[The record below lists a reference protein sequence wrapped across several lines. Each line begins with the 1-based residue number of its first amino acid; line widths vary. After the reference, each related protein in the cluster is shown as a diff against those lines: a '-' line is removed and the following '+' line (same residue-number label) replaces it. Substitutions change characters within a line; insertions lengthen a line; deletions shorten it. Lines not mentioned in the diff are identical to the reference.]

1 MNRQCYRVIF
11 NKARGMLMV
20 VSEAAKSQT
29 KAAGERSG
37 AAASTASLL
46 LKKPSELSVLTL
58 SCLMVTAPLYS
69 QIAQAADS
77 QVSVDKTASLATR
90 PTILA
95 ATNGTPIVNIRGTL
109 ADGIS
114 RNSFSQLD
122 IQDNGVI
129 LNNSRFGADTQIG
142 GHINGNFWLLFGEAK
157 TIVNEVNSNK
167 PTVFNGK
174 LEVAGRAANV
184 IIANPAG
191 INVNGGTLINA
202 PKGTLTTGKVNYT
215 NIGGLDSI
223 TVNQGKVTIGEK
235 GLNNQFEHGVNLTD
249 ILAKSV
255 TLNGQIT
262 GNHQD
267 LVQMVV
273 GENTIKL
280 NPELY
285 AFDDTQIQ
293 PSNPDKAETGLALD
307 IGQMGGAYANG
318 IHIVGTKQ
326 GMGMSNAGILQATSF
341 VRLNNNGRIEN
352 IGKIVATHDQTPNNK
367 VIITNKVS
375 DSDQGD
381 IINKGV
387 IQAGNAVV
395 VQAGRDLSGDGQIIR
410 NGVNGPNAEDGQ
422 LTLTAERNLQTSQLI
437 NSFNQGDIQLV
448 AGSKLNIDQKADVTT
463 SGHVLLS
470 SGDNLTLNNAKL
482 TSTGEGKSVQVYSG
496 KDLTATNTSLNATN
510 KDTTVS
516 TAAQGNQTL
525 TQVGLQADELYNQT
539 GGKLTVNQA
548 DFTSRGKHDL
558 AIVANAGIDANGL
571 TATVNDGHLSLE
583 AAKADLLQT
592 PDSDIVI
599 NNATLKASQNVDIV
613 ADRHVSVANT
623 NLQGNQI
630 RSTAGNNLNLAL
642 TGNNQ
647 ANTNV
652 YLKAGDKLNLS
663 TQSGKLDANHI
674 EAMANRIEVGDQ
686 SKLTAKAGDIKLSS
700 VGNPLAASDSN
711 NAQDIKL
718 GNQVDLTASNAIAL
732 AAQGAISATD
742 LHANG
747 GNSVAMVATKGIR
760 LDSTD
765 ATRQNQL
772 GSTAG
777 DIALIDQG
785 QDGVT
790 ATNLTI
796 NAAQGKARV
805 QSLGDIT
812 LNTTQGSN
820 AAIQTQA
827 ITITNV
833 PATTVLDETT
843 NKPHG
848 KISIQDTD
856 ITANQGGILIN
867 SNDALTLARG
877 NLNANGNLEL
887 HGNQATLLENVNANS
902 QQHTAISSNTNL
914 GISGSHITSKG
925 ILSAQGEQDTSLKD
939 SQLQGG
945 ALLVAA
951 KKGNL
956 ELGNNLTLATKATD
970 LLGNDPKLAAINGSM
985 TVKGN
990 NDLVYDAGKTI
1001 NADGD
1006 LDLRTT
1012 GKISFKGTPGNQ
1024 GNGSET
1030 NVNVTAKGSIGMTGS
1045 SVEMLGTHVTSTD
1058 GGITIAA
1065 TDGNIKIGAIENT
1078 IDGVKPENRLKELND
1093 SLATVNHQ
1101 LDTLNND
1108 SLYQAA
1114 ATAKKAAQDKLD
1126 KLIKDNA
1133 ATPIAD
1139 FEQQQQALK
1148 TEIAAQNTQLQQR
1161 TKALDI
1167 NKTVEELTDEQ
1178 ADITRSLKIAD
1189 TPYQGIEH
1197 AGSKLS
1203 AKQDVNL
1210 IATGGIAIEASDI
1223 DTRGKATLQSLSQLG
1238 EYRQVI
1244 DEKARADVL
1253 VPLMRLNKLS
1263 DGQKQDYLS
1272 QQLAAID
1279 SMRFSL
1285 DDSVNQSEEMQ
1296 KMRASLKE
1304 LLPKAV
1310 AGDAT
1315 AKAQIDKILTARAPV
1330 TIIPVAISIEG
1341 LNDIYERGKEGDKSY
1356 SLHNNNR
1363 PSNITAD
1370 KGIVIQATGAD
1381 NQDPK
1386 TVTTSGAP
1394 NNIIINSGTFT
1405 AKEGDIAISSVG
1417 NVILQAA
1424 QDSIYDAETQ
1434 TSKKKSWGGL
1444 KKKVTITS
1452 TTEDIRN
1459 ADPVTLI
1466 GNNVSVN
1473 AGDNIISYATDIKAP
1488 TGQVSLQAGDA
1499 IRLMA
1504 VDEVDNKNVDVKKTS
1519 SFIGIKYNKSHTN
1532 DTRNVSTELPSSLV
1546 ANIIDTGSGDDT
1558 YLQGTEFEYLQ
1569 GANIKA
1575 GVGMKA
1581 VPDAKIIFDTINTT
1595 VQENHTREFNNVVWQ
1610 SMSEKGFVDE
1620 TGTLPKFTGPSTPSF
1635 SAPGGLIVQVPLSE
1649 KEQADSTNLVNVV
1662 NRMGNQPGFE
1672 YLQEIAKRKD
1682 VDFSVVQTAQKEWD
1696 YKQEGLTPAA
1706 AALIALAVTIAT
1718 GGSGAG
1724 VGANLLGTTTA
1735 TGSAVANAAFASLAS
1750 QASVT
1755 LINNKGDVA
1764 KTLRDL
1770 GKSETI
1776 KQIAFAAVTAGVSAK
1791 LDQTVLQGFNTDSLN
1806 DRFIRGIVNGTS
1818 NALVDSA
1825 INGTSLEESLKRSL
1839 RASIVDAGTGYVFTN
1854 AVKGLDSDALVDNIA
1869 HKLAAGLVGCASA
1882 QLNKQSC
1889 EAGALGAAVGE
1900 MVGDYLVGN
1909 PNKLSNDD
1917 KQQVINL
1924 SKIISGSVALV
1935 LGVDVNTAI
1944 HSAQIAVENNSI
1956 KECASYLDCTI
1967 SVKKGVYRPT
1977 SMRKGVWQ
1985 IIKIV
1990 DPNDPDEYLGYT
2002 AYNTVTHKTDF
2013 FIDTKDLVTFWNAD
2027 VHLLNAIVGFRDI
2040 AETNPTYQNKA
2051 ALAVMRGDLQSFKQ
2065 AWVEALSTPSYYFY
2079 VATTATGG
2087 IATKPNS
2094 FYVYRKMSVEEA
2106 NLTIKTGKLQPP
2118 AKSSN
2123 SSKYLSEDLQ
2133 KVKNFQNK
2141 SVTEPQVIVEFKV
2154 DGIGYNKLMSSA
2166 VEQQGS
2172 KGVNAIKL
2180 NYEGITT
2187 PGLSN
2192 LGVPATKLDDF
2203 NKVIKGV
2210 KIIGQ

>member
-37 AAASTASLL
+37 DGINSSSFLA
-46 LKKPSELSVLTL
+46 KQPSKLSVLAL
-58 SCLMVTAPLYS
+58 SCITATAPLYS
-69 QIAQAADS
+69 QMAMAANS
-77 QVSVDKTASLATR
+77 QVSVDKTAGLLTQ
-90 PTILA
+90 PTILVSG
-95 ATNGTPIVNIRGTL
+95 NGTPVVNIRGTT
-109 ADGIS
+109 ADGVS
-114 RNSFSQLD
+114 RNSFSQFD

-142 GHINGNFWLLFGEAK
+142 GHVNGNFWLLFGEAK
-157 TIVNEVNSNK
+157 TIVNEVNSNN

-174 LEVAGRAANV
+174 LEVAGKSANV
-184 IIANPAG
+184 IIANPSG
-191 INVNGGTLINA
+191 INVNGGTFINA
-202 PKGTLTTGKVNYT
+202 TKGTLTTGKVNYS
-215 NIGGLDSI
+215 NLRALDSI
-223 TVNQGKVTIGEK
+223 TVNQGQINIGEK
-235 GLNNQFEHGVNLTD
+235 GLTNQFNNGSSLTD

-255 TLNGQIT
+255 TLNGKIT

-267 LVQMVV
+267 LVQVVV

-280 NPELY
+280 DPELY
-285 AFDDTQIQ
+285 ALDDKQITAL
-293 PSNPDKAETGLALD
+293 NPDSQATGLALD
-307 IGQMGGAYANG
+307 IGQLGGVYANG
-318 IHIVGTKQ
+318 IQIIGTKQ
-326 GMGMSNAGILQATSF
+326 GMGMSNAGTLQSGSF
-341 VRLNNNGRIEN
+341 IRLNNNGRIEN
-352 IGKIVATHDQTPNNK
+352 LGKMVASDPQASNTA
-367 VIITNKVS
+367 ISITNKPS
-375 DSDQGD
+375 DGEQGD
-381 IINKGV
+381 IVNKGI
-387 IQAGNAVV
+387 IQAGNQVI

-410 NGVNGPNAEDGQ
+410 DGKINHHDHLET
-422 LTLTAERNLQTSQLI
+422 LTVTAERNLQTGQLI
-437 NSFNQGDIQLV
+437 NTNKVGDVQLV
-448 AGSKLNIDQKADVTT
+448 AGGKLNIDQKADVTT
-463 SGHVLLS
+463 SGHILLS
-470 SGDNLTLNNAKL
+470 SGDNLGLNNAKL

-496 KDLTATNTSLNATN
+496 KDLAATNSSLTATN
-510 KDTTVS
+510 KDGTVS

-525 TQVGLQADELYNQT
+525 SQVNLQADELHNQT
-539 GGKLTVNQA
+539 GGKLTINQA
-548 DFTSRGKHDL
+548 DFTSRGKHDV
-558 AIVANAGIDANGL
+558 AIIANDGIDANGL

-583 AAKADLLQT
+583 AAKANLLQA
-592 PDSDIVI
+592 PDSDIVL

-613 ADRHVSVANT
+613 ADRNVSVTNT

-630 RSTAGNNLNLAL
+630 RSSAGKNLQLGL
-642 TGNNQ
+642 TGDNQ
-647 ANTNV
+647 AATNV

-663 TQSGKLDANHI
+663 TESGKLDANHI

-765 ATRQNQL
+765 ATRQNRL
-772 GSTAG
+772 GSTSG

-827 ITITNV
+827 ITITNA
-833 PATTVLDETT
+833 PATTATGDNA

-848 KISIQDTD
+848 KISIQSTD
-856 ITANQGGILIN
+856 ITASQGGIIIN
-867 SNDALTLARG
+867 SQDALTLARG
-877 NLNANGNLEL
+877 NLSTNGNLEL

-956 ELGNNLTLATKATD
+956 ELGNNLTLATKTTD

-1093 SLATVNHQ
+1093 SLTTVNHQ
-1101 LDTLNND
+1101 LDILNND
-1108 SLYQAA
+1108 SLYQTA

-1167 NKTVEELTDEQ
+1167 NKTAQELTDEQ

-1203 AKQDVNL
+1203 AKNDVSL
-1210 IATGGIAIEASDI
+1210 VAKGGIAIEASDI

-1310 AGDAT
+1310 AGDAA

-1363 PSNITAD
+1363 SSNVTAD

-1386 TVTTSGAP
+1386 TVTTSGVP
-1394 NNIIINSGTFT
+1394 NNIIINSG
-1405 AKEGDIAISSVG
+1405 
-1417 NVILQAA
+1417 
-1424 QDSIYDAETQ
+1424 
-1434 TSKKKSWGGL
+1434 
-1444 KKKVTITS
+1444 
-1452 TTEDIRN
+1452 
-1459 ADPVTLI
+1459 
-1466 GNNVSVN
+1466 
-1473 AGDNIISYATDIKAP
+1473 
-1488 TGQVSLQAGDA
+1488 
-1499 IRLMA
+1499 
-1504 VDEVDNKNVDVKKTS
+1504 
-1519 SFIGIKYNKSHTN
+1519 
-1532 DTRNVSTELPSSLV
+1532 
-1546 ANIIDTGSGDDT
+1546 
-1558 YLQGTEFEYLQ
+1558 
-1569 GANIKA
+1569 
-1575 GVGMKA
+1575 
-1581 VPDAKIIFDTINTT
+1581 
-1595 VQENHTREFNNVVWQ
+1595 
-1610 SMSEKGFVDE
+1610 
-1620 TGTLPKFTGPSTPSF
+1620 
-1635 SAPGGLIVQVPLSE
+1635 
-1649 KEQADSTNLVNVV
+1649 
-1662 NRMGNQPGFE
+1662 
-1672 YLQEIAKRKD
+1672 
-1682 VDFSVVQTAQKEWD
+1682 
-1696 YKQEGLTPAA
+1696 
-1706 AALIALAVTIAT
+1706 
-1718 GGSGAG
+1718 
-1724 VGANLLGTTTA
+1724 
-1735 TGSAVANAAFASLAS
+1735 
-1750 QASVT
+1750 
-1755 LINNKGDVA
+1755 
-1764 KTLRDL
+1764 
-1770 GKSETI
+1770 
-1776 KQIAFAAVTAGVSAK
+1776 
-1791 LDQTVLQGFNTDSLN
+1791 
-1806 DRFIRGIVNGTS
+1806 
-1818 NALVDSA
+1818 
-1825 INGTSLEESLKRSL
+1825 
-1839 RASIVDAGTGYVFTN
+1839 
-1854 AVKGLDSDALVDNIA
+1854 
-1869 HKLAAGLVGCASA
+1869 
-1882 QLNKQSC
+1882 
-1889 EAGALGAAVGE
+1889 
-1900 MVGDYLVGN
+1900 
-1909 PNKLSNDD
+1909 
-1917 KQQVINL
+1917 
-1924 SKIISGSVALV
+1924 
-1935 LGVDVNTAI
+1935 
-1944 HSAQIAVENNSI
+1944 
-1956 KECASYLDCTI
+1956 
-1967 SVKKGVYRPT
+1967 
-1977 SMRKGVWQ
+1977 
-1985 IIKIV
+1985 
-1990 DPNDPDEYLGYT
+1990 
-2002 AYNTVTHKTDF
+2002 
-2013 FIDTKDLVTFWNAD
+2013 
-2027 VHLLNAIVGFRDI
+2027 
-2040 AETNPTYQNKA
+2040 
-2051 ALAVMRGDLQSFKQ
+2051 
-2065 AWVEALSTPSYYFY
+2065 
-2079 VATTATGG
+2079 
-2087 IATKPNS
+2087 
-2094 FYVYRKMSVEEA
+2094 
-2106 NLTIKTGKLQPP
+2106 
-2118 AKSSN
+2118 
-2123 SSKYLSEDLQ
+2123 
-2133 KVKNFQNK
+2133 
-2141 SVTEPQVIVEFKV
+2141 
-2154 DGIGYNKLMSSA
+2154 
-2166 VEQQGS
+2166 
-2172 KGVNAIKL
+2172 
-2180 NYEGITT
+2180 
-2187 PGLSN
+2187 
-2192 LGVPATKLDDF
+2192 
-2203 NKVIKGV
+2203 
-2210 KIIGQ
+2210 

>member
-37 AAASTASLL
+37 AAASTVALL
-46 LKKPSELSVLTL
+46 LNKPSKLSVLTL
-58 SCLMVTAPLYS
+58 SCLMVTTPLYS
-69 QIAQAADS
+69 QIAQAANS
-77 QVSVDKTASLATR
+77 QVSVDKTASLSTR

-293 PSNPDKAETGLALD
+293 PNNPDKAETGLALD

-326 GMGMSNAGILQATSF
+326 GMGMSNAGILQANSF

-352 IGKIVATHDQTPNNK
+352 IGKIIATHDQTPNNK

-422 LTLTAERNLQTSQLI
+422 LTLTAERNLQTSQLM

-496 KDLTATNTSLNATN
+496 KDLTATNSSLTATN
-510 KDTTVS
+510 KDGTVS

-548 DFTSRGKHDL
+548 DFTSRGNHDL

-583 AAKADLLQT
+583 AAKANLLQT

-652 YLKAGDKLNLS
+652 YLKAGDKLSIS
-663 TQSGKLDANHI
+663 TQNGKLDANHI
-674 EAMANRIEVGDQ
+674 EAMASGIEIGDNT
-686 SKLTAKAGDIKLSS
+686 KLTAHAGDIKLSS
-700 VGNPLAASDSN
+700 TVIKPNAEQSN
-711 NAQDIKL
+711 QDLTL
-718 GNQVDLTASNAIAL
+718 GKNVDLTASGSVAMST
-732 AAQGAISATD
+732 AQGKFTATD
-742 LHANG
+742 LHAAAD
-747 GNSVAMVATKGIR
+747 NSVAISAAQGVR
-760 LDSTD
+760 LDSND
-765 ATRQNQL
+765 VARQNQL
-772 GSTAG
+772 TANRG
-777 DIALIDQG
+777 NVAIMDQG
-785 QDGVT
+785 QAGIT
-790 ATNLTI
+790 GTHLNIQANQG
-796 NAAQGKARV
+796 NARL

-812 LNTTQGSN
+812 LQSTQNPTKS
-820 AAIQTQA
+820 ILQA
-827 ITITNV
+827 QAVTLTNSPITNGDAS
-833 PATTVLDETT
+833 AT
-843 NKPHG
+843 NQPHG
-848 KISIQDTD
+848 KISIQDTN
-856 ITANQGGILIN
+856 ISANQGGLLIN
-867 SNDALTLARG
+867 SQDALSLARS
-877 NLNANGNLEL
+877 NLTANGNLEL
-887 HGNQATLLENVNANS
+887 HGNQATVLENIYVTS

-914 GISGSHITSKG
+914 GISGSQITSKG
-925 ILSAQGEQDTSLKD
+925 ILSVQGEQDNSLKD

-956 ELGNNLTLATKATD
+956 DLGNNLTFTTKATD
-970 LLGNDPKLAAINGSM
+970 LLANDPTLAAINGSL

-990 NDLVYDAGKTI
+990 NDLVYDAGKAI
-1001 NADGD
+1001 NAEGD

-1024 GNGSET
+1024 GNGSEA
-1030 NVNVTAKGSIGMTGS
+1030 NVKVTAKGNIGLTGS

-1065 TDGNIKIGAIENT
+1065 TDNHIKIGAIENT

-1093 SLATVNHQ
+1093 SLATVNEQ
-1101 LDTLNND
+1101 LTTLNND
-1108 SLYQAA
+1108 SLYQTA
-1114 ATAKKAAQDKLD
+1114 ATAKKAAQDKLEQ
-1126 KLIKDNA
+1126 LLKDNA
-1133 ATPIAD
+1133 ANPIAD
-1139 FEQQQQALK
+1139 FEQQKTALK
-1148 TEIAAQNTQLQQR
+1148 TEIATQTTQLQQR
-1161 TKALDI
+1161 SKALDI

-1189 TPYQGIEH
+1189 TPYEGIEH
-1197 AGSKLS
+1197 AGSKLR
-1203 AKQDVNL
+1203 AKNDVRL
-1210 IATGGIAIEASDI
+1210 VAKGGIAIEASDI
-1223 DTRGKATLQSLSQLG
+1223 DTRGKATLQSLSHLG

-1310 AGDAT
+1310 AGDAA

-1356 SLHNNNR
+1356 SLH
-1363 PSNITAD
+1363 
-1370 KGIVIQATGAD
+1370 
-1381 NQDPK
+1381 
-1386 TVTTSGAP
+1386 
-1394 NNIIINSGTFT
+1394 
-1405 AKEGDIAISSVG
+1405 
-1417 NVILQAA
+1417 
-1424 QDSIYDAETQ
+1424 
-1434 TSKKKSWGGL
+1434 
-1444 KKKVTITS
+1444 
-1452 TTEDIRN
+1452 
-1459 ADPVTLI
+1459 
-1466 GNNVSVN
+1466 
-1473 AGDNIISYATDIKAP
+1473 
-1488 TGQVSLQAGDA
+1488 
-1499 IRLMA
+1499 
-1504 VDEVDNKNVDVKKTS
+1504 
-1519 SFIGIKYNKSHTN
+1519 
-1532 DTRNVSTELPSSLV
+1532 
-1546 ANIIDTGSGDDT
+1546 
-1558 YLQGTEFEYLQ
+1558 
-1569 GANIKA
+1569 
-1575 GVGMKA
+1575 
-1581 VPDAKIIFDTINTT
+1581 
-1595 VQENHTREFNNVVWQ
+1595 
-1610 SMSEKGFVDE
+1610 
-1620 TGTLPKFTGPSTPSF
+1620 
-1635 SAPGGLIVQVPLSE
+1635 
-1649 KEQADSTNLVNVV
+1649 
-1662 NRMGNQPGFE
+1662 
-1672 YLQEIAKRKD
+1672 
-1682 VDFSVVQTAQKEWD
+1682 
-1696 YKQEGLTPAA
+1696 
-1706 AALIALAVTIAT
+1706 
-1718 GGSGAG
+1718 
-1724 VGANLLGTTTA
+1724 
-1735 TGSAVANAAFASLAS
+1735 
-1750 QASVT
+1750 
-1755 LINNKGDVA
+1755 
-1764 KTLRDL
+1764 
-1770 GKSETI
+1770 
-1776 KQIAFAAVTAGVSAK
+1776 
-1791 LDQTVLQGFNTDSLN
+1791 
-1806 DRFIRGIVNGTS
+1806 IVN
-1818 NALVDSA
+1818 
-1825 INGTSLEESLKRSL
+1825 
-1839 RASIVDAGTGYVFTN
+1839 
-1854 AVKGLDSDALVDNIA
+1854 
-1869 HKLAAGLVGCASA
+1869 
-1882 QLNKQSC
+1882 
-1889 EAGALGAAVGE
+1889 
-1900 MVGDYLVGN
+1900 
-1909 PNKLSNDD
+1909 P
-1917 KQQVINL
+1917 
-1924 SKIISGSVALV
+1924 V
-1935 LGVDVNTAI
+1935 L
-1944 HSAQIAVENNSI
+1944 
-1956 KECASYLDCTI
+1956 
-1967 SVKKGVYRPT
+1967 
-1977 SMRKGVWQ
+1977 
-1985 IIKIV
+1985 
-1990 DPNDPDEYLGYT
+1990 
-2002 AYNTVTHKTDF
+2002 
-2013 FIDTKDLVTFWNAD
+2013 
-2027 VHLLNAIVGFRDI
+2027 
-2040 AETNPTYQNKA
+2040 
-2051 ALAVMRGDLQSFKQ
+2051 
-2065 AWVEALSTPSYYFY
+2065 
-2079 VATTATGG
+2079 
-2087 IATKPNS
+2087 
-2094 FYVYRKMSVEEA
+2094 
-2106 NLTIKTGKLQPP
+2106 
-2118 AKSSN
+2118 
-2123 SSKYLSEDLQ
+2123 
-2133 KVKNFQNK
+2133 
-2141 SVTEPQVIVEFKV
+2141 
-2154 DGIGYNKLMSSA
+2154 
-2166 VEQQGS
+2166 
-2172 KGVNAIKL
+2172 
-2180 NYEGITT
+2180 
-2187 PGLSN
+2187 
-2192 LGVPATKLDDF
+2192 
-2203 NKVIKGV
+2203 
-2210 KIIGQ
+2210 